1 MEKLN
6 TKKIL
11 NSINIMDIDGT
22 LSKHNKLLS
31 AILCYAKD
39 NNKVE
44 FELDLSDSLKKK
56 DNFVEVLREL
66 NSMTI
71 LLPTMRCSFAFDFL
85 GYRYGT
91 KIIQVKI
98 NENVFKYLGVSV
110 AI

>member
-11 NSINIMDIDGT
+11 NSINIIDIDGT
-22 LSKHNKLLS
+22 LLKYNKLLS

-39 NNKVE
+39 NNKIE

-56 DNFVEVLREL
+56 DNFVEVLQNL